1 MSDVRVWLNGK
12 MVEAEEARLPHLTHT
27 FHYGLGAFE
36 GIRAYQQHQSGYG
49 AVFRLGDHIN
59 RLLASCH
66 LVTLDQGLTYDVPTL
81 SRACVD
87 TLIANGLDEGY
98 LRPVI
103 YIADGAMGIGAKG
116 NPIHAMVAA
125 WKWGAYLGEEGLA
138 NGIRASISSFKRPG
152 HASVMSKAKLTGQY
166 INSILAKREAVSNG
180 FDEAILLNEQGYITE
195 ATGENIFM
203 VIEGELVTPP
213 LSANILS
220 GITRASIIEIAR
232 KRGIRVTE
240 RLFARDEIY
249 CADEVFFTGTAAEVT
264 PVREIDR
271 RTIGRGARGPMTEE
285 LQQAFFDIVRGRNDD
300 YAHWLTPFSLDAL
313 ADGETRQARVALSV

>member
-1 MSDVRVWLNGK
+1 MSDVRIWLNGTIIDA
-12 MVEAEEARLPHLTHT
+12 EAARLSHLTHT

-36 GIRAYQQHQSGYG
+36 GIRSYQQDGGKGGVPGRG
-49 AVFRLGDHIN
+49 AIFRLGEHVN
-59 RLLASCH
+59 RLLQSCH
-66 LVTLDQGLTYDVPTL
+66 LVTLDQGLHYDAATIAD
-81 SRACVD
+81 ACIQA
-87 TLIANGLDEGY
+87 LQANHLDEGY
-98 LRPVI
+98 LRPVV

-116 NPIHAMVAA
+116 NPIHTMVAA

-180 FDEAILLNEQGYITE
+180 FDEAILLNEQGYVTE

-203 VIEGELVTPP
+203 VVDGELVTPP
-213 LSANILS
+213 LSANILG

-249 CADEVFFTGTAAEVT
+249 VADEVFFTGTAAEVT

-271 RTIGRGARGPMTEE
+271 RVIGRGRRGPMTEE
-285 LQQAFFDIVRGRNDD
+285 LQQAFFDIVRGRNDE
-300 YAHWLTPFSLDAL
+300 YAHWLTPYDVDVVGAAAGL
-313 ADGETRQARVALSV
+313 RV

>member
-1 MSDVRVWLNGK
+1 MSDVRVWLNGT
-12 MVEAEEARLPHLTHT
+12 VVAAEEARLPHLTHT

-36 GIRAYQQHQSGYG
+36 GIRAYQQKPGRG
-49 AVFRLGDHIN
+49 AVFRLGDHIT
-59 RLLASCH
+59 RLLQSCH
-66 LVTLDQGLTYDVPTL
+66 LVTLDQGLTFDAATL
-81 SRACVD
+81 ADACVA
-87 TLIANGLDEGY
+87 TLTANRLDEGY

-103 YIADGAMGIGAKG
+103 YIGDGAMGIGAKG

-166 INSILAKREAVSNG
+166 INSILAKREAVANG
-180 FDEAILLNEQGYITE
+180 FDEAILLSEQGYVTE

-203 VIEGELVTPP
+203 VIDGELVTPP

-271 RTIGRGARGPMTEE
+271 RTIGCGARGPLTEE

-300 YAHWLTPFSLDAL
+300 FAHWLTPFDLERQ
-313 ADGETRQARVALSV
+313 ADGETINGRVGLAV

>member
-12 MVEAEEARLPHLTHT
+12 MVESEEARLPHLTHT

-232 KRGIRVTE
+232 TR
-240 RLFARDEIY
+240 
-249 CADEVFFTGTAAEVT
+249 AAEVT